1 MPLDINYKKKNIF
14 IFFSFGVSLKTWSK
28 QKILKREIK
37 YYQELKKKNYNVTF
51 VTYGDETDLKYKRY
65 LNDINVLPLFKNL
78 KKNFLTKY
86 LILLF
91 GPFILK
97 KELNNCDLIKTHQIT
112 GGLLAILCAKFKNK
126 KIIVRTGWEPTF
138 NHRNWNINFVKYL
151 ILIINSFLSY
161 KLSNKIIVT
170 SNEIKNFINTKYYI
184 DLKKIV
190 LIPNAINIKKFRNF
204 KIQKYDNRI
213 ISISR
218 LESQKNLFTLLNIC
232 KLSKLNLDIIG
243 TGTQLSS
250 LKKFAKKN
258 HLDVR
263 FFGQIENN
271 KIPNYLSK
279 YKLYLTSS
287 KIEGS
292 PKTILEAMSV
302 ELPIFGLKAYGLN
315 SLVQNGKTGYL
326 YSNIKNLSKKLIE
339 LKNKKKVLNSLG
351 LNARALIKKN
361 FSLKKN
367 VKLERETIEKL
378 FNEKKYRYSNL
389 Y

>member
-65 LNDINVLPLFKNL
+65 LNDINILPLFKNL

-97 KELNNCDLIKTHQIT
+97 KELNNCDLIKTHQVT
-112 GGLLAILCAKFKNK
+112 GGLLAILCAKIKNK

-138 NHRNWNINFVKYL
+138 NYRNWNINFVKYL

-190 LIPNAINIKKFRNF
+190 LIPNAINIKKFRNL

-326 YSNIKNLSKKLIE
+326 YSNIKNLSKKLIK
-339 LKNKKKVLNSLG
+339 LKNKKKILNSLG

-361 FSLKKN
+361 FSLEKN

>member
-65 LNDINVLPLFKNL
+65 LNDINILPLFKNL

-97 KELNNCDLIKTHQIT
+97 KELNNCDLIKTHQVT
-112 GGLLAILCAKFKNK
+112 GGLLAILCAKLKNK

-138 NHRNWNINFVKYL
+138 NYRNWNINFVKYL

-190 LIPNAINIKKFRNF
+190 LIPNAINIKK
-204 KIQKYDNRI
+204 IQK
-213 ISISR
+213 S
-218 LESQKNLFTLLNIC
+218 
-232 KLSKLNLDIIG
+232 
-243 TGTQLSS
+243 
-250 LKKFAKKN
+250 
-258 HLDVR
+258 
-263 FFGQIENN
+263 
-271 KIPNYLSK
+271 
-279 YKLYLTSS
+279 
-287 KIEGS
+287 
-292 PKTILEAMSV
+292 
-302 ELPIFGLKAYGLN
+302 
-315 SLVQNGKTGYL
+315 
-326 YSNIKNLSKKLIE
+326 
-339 LKNKKKVLNSLG
+339 
-351 LNARALIKKN
+351 
-361 FSLKKN
+361 
-367 VKLERETIEKL
+367 
-378 FNEKKYRYSNL
+378 
-389 Y
+389 